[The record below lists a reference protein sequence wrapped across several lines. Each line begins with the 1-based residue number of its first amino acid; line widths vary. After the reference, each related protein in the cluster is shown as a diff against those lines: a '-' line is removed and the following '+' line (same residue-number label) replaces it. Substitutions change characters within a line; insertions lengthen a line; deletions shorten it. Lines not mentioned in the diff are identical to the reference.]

1 MPAKKVTRSER
12 ICRALKAAQNAKGY
26 TQSDVAKKMGVKSQS
41 IISQWYN
48 NTGSMQ
54 VAKFERLCMVLDIN
68 PQDILSI
75 K

>member
-12 ICRALKAAQNAKGY
+12 ICRALKAAQHAKGY
-26 TQSDVAKKMGVKSQS
+26 TQSDVAKKMGIKSQS
-41 IISQWYN
+41 IVSQWYN
-48 NTGSMQ
+48 DTGSMQ
-54 VAKFERLCMVLDIN
+54 VAKFERLCMVLDVN